1 MEIVFLGAHNCETKT
16 TRPSCLMLS
25 GGVVLD
31 AGAITGSLTLDE
43 LYSLKA
49 VILSHAHYEHI
60 KDVPLLAMN
69 LAYGL
74 KSVDIYGSQ
83 AVEEVVTK
91 PPFSGGFY
99 PDFFTRPPS
108 APALRF
114 NKITPGLEF
123 DCQGY
128 RILPVSVPHSR
139 DTTGFWVKDLNGHS
153 FFYTSDTGSGLGAVW
168 EQVNPELL
176 IIELTM
182 PNKLTELALTSKH
195 LSPELL
201 ETELLLFREMKGY
214 LPQIVTLHTT
224 PLFEEEIKTEIQA
237 VADRLAADI
246 FMASEGLK
254 LRLGE

>member
-31 AGAITGSLTLDE
+31 AGAITSSLTLDE
-43 LYSLKA
+43 LYELRA
-49 VILSHAHYEHI
+49 VILSHAHYDHI

-74 KSVDIYGSQ
+74 KSVDIYGSR
-83 AVEEVVTK
+83 AVQEVVTQ

-114 NKITPGLEF
+114 HEITPGLEF
-123 DCQGY
+123 SCENYQ
-128 RILPVSVPHSR
+128 ILPLSVPHSR
-139 DTTGFWVKDLNGHS
+139 DTTGFLVKDAGGHS
-153 FFYTSDTGSGLGAVW
+153 FFYTSDTGSGLGDVW
-168 EQVNPELL
+168 QQISPELL

-182 PNKLTELALTSKH
+182 PNRLTELALSSKH

-201 ETELLLFREMKGY
+201 ETELRLFRELKGY
-214 LPQIVTLHTT
+214 LPRIVTLHTT
-224 PLFEEEIKTEIQA
+224 PLFEAEIKTEIQA
-237 VADRLAADI
+237 VAERLHTDI
-246 FMASEGLK
+246 LMASEGLK
-254 LRLGE
+254 LWLGE

>member
-1 MEIVFLGAHNCETKT
+1 
-16 TRPSCLMLS
+16 MLS

-31 AGAITGSLTLDE
+31 AGAITSSLTLEE
-43 LYSLKA
+43 LYNLKA
-49 VILSHAHYEHI
+49 VILSHAHYDHI

-74 KSVDIYGSQ
+74 KSVDIYGSE

-108 APALRF
+108 TPVLRF
-114 NKITPGLEF
+114 NTIIPGSEF
-123 DCQGY
+123 DCEVY

-139 DTTGFWVKDLNGHS
+139 DTTGFWVKDSNGHS
-153 FFYTSDTGSGLGAVW
+153 FFYTSDTGIGLGDVW
-168 EQVNPELL
+168 KQIDPEML

-182 PNKLTELALTSKH
+182 PNKLSELALSSKH

-201 ETELLLFREMKGY
+201 ETELRLFREIKGY
-214 LPQIVTLHTT
+214 LPKIVTLHTT
-224 PLFEEEIKTEIQA
+224 PLFEAEIKTEIKA
-237 VADRLAADI
+237 VAKKMHADI
-246 FMASEGLK
+246 LMASEGLK